1 MERLAWRFSIVK
13 VLAITDGW
21 IVGNFLRILLLRTW
35 RYFRLTI
42 RYIGADISSKSNR
55 VSKVSRLVKA
65 RYEKGVLKL
74 LEPVQLREGE
84 EVYVRLETYEDRVKR
99 LRKYRGI
106 LGKAG
111 KEEIEELLL
120 EAEFERL

>member
-1 MERLAWRFSIVK
+1 MGIDLSRV
-13 VLAITDGW
+13 
-21 IVGNFLRILLLRTW
+21 
-35 RYFRLTI
+35 I
-42 RYIGADISSKSNR
+42 R
-55 VSKVSRLVKA
+55 A

-74 LEPVQLREGE
+74 LEPVDLREGE
-84 EVYVRLETYEDRVKR
+84 EVIVRLETYEDRLRR

-106 LGKAG
+106 LGKAS

>member
-1 MERLAWRFSIVK
+1 LS
-13 VLAITDGW
+13 
-21 IVGNFLRILLLRTW
+21 
-35 RYFRLTI
+35 
-42 RYIGADISSKSNR
+42 R
-55 VSKVSRLVKA
+55 VVKA

-74 LEPVQLREGE
+74 LEPVELREGE
-84 EVYVRLETYEDRVKR
+84 EVIIRLETYEDRIRR

-111 KEEIEELLL
+111 REEIEELLL